1 MVEKSALR
9 TRNPAIPALTTS
21 WVCFSVVLRLNLLPC
36 LKIHDWLPPASSCSV
51 IFVLF
56 G

>member
-21 WVCFSVVLRLNLLPC
+21 WVCFSVVLSLKLPC
-36 LKIHDWLPPASSCSV
+36 LKIHNWLPPASSRKV

-56 G
+56 A